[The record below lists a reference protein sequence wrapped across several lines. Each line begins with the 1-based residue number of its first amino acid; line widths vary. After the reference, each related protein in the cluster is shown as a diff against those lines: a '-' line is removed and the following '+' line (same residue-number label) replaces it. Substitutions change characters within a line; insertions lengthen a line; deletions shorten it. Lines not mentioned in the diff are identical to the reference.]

1 MYAVMAR
8 STLGAMTA
16 TTFSPRITAACLIG
30 SGVLTLAGM
39 AATPW
44 ESEGTTESYLEAIGS
59 APTQGQ
65 IAALLL
71 HFGYLLF
78 VPALFGLFALTRA
91 HGGKLRAIGGFL
103 AVLGLVTL
111 PGLLIVD
118 FYSIAL
124 YEQLP
129 LDQAVKVEDAVAE
142 TFGAA
147 IMQLTG
153 AMPGLIGFTLVLA
166 AAWRAGVLPAAAPA
180 LWFAGWVIGFTGIGG
195 MGAAIIA
202 GSAVTLAGL
211 VLAAR
216 AVLDP
221 APRAALTPQP
231 A

>member
-1 MYAVMAR
+1 MYAVMAQ

-16 TTFSPRITAACLIG
+16 TTFSPRITAAALAG
-30 SGVLTLAGM
+30 SGVLMLAGM

-44 ESEGTTESYLEAIGS
+44 EDEATTASYLEAIGS

-71 HFGYLLF
+71 HFGYLLL

-91 HGGKLRAIGGFL
+91 HGGKLRAIGGVL
-103 AVLGLVTL
+103 AVVGLVTL
-111 PGLLIVD
+111 PGLLVVD

-124 YEQLP
+124 YDQLP
-129 LDQAVKVEDAVAE
+129 LEQAVAVEDRTAE
-142 TFGAA
+142 LFGAVV
-147 IMQLTG
+147 MQLTG
-153 AMPGLIGFTLVLA
+153 ALPGLIGFTLVLA
-166 AAWRAGVLPAAAPA
+166 AAWRAGVLPVAAPA
-180 LWFAGWVIGFTGIGG
+180 VWFAGWIVSFTGIGG
-195 MGAAIIA
+195 MAVSMVA
-202 GSAVTLAGL
+202 GSAVVLAGL

-221 APRAALTPQP
+221 APRAPLAPQP

>member
-1 MYAVMAR
+1 
-8 STLGAMTA
+8 
-16 TTFSPRITAACLIG
+16 
-30 SGVLTLAGM
+30 M

-44 ESEGTTESYLEAIGS
+44 EEEGTTASYLEAIGS

-71 HFGYLLF
+71 HFGYLLL

-111 PGLLIVD
+111 PGLLVVD
-118 FYSIAL
+118 FYAIAL
-124 YEQLP
+124 YDQLP
-129 LDQAVKVEDAVAE
+129 LDQAVEIEEAAAE

-147 IMQLTG
+147 IMTLTG
-153 AMPGLIGFTLVLA
+153 ALPGLIGFTLVLV
-166 AAWRAGVLPAAAPA
+166 AAWRAGALPVAAPA
-180 LWFAGWVIGFTGIGG
+180 LWFGGWIVSFTGIGG
-195 MGAAIIA
+195 MAVAMIV
-202 GSAVTLAGL
+202 GSVVVLAGL

-221 APRAALTPQP
+221 APRAVLEPQP